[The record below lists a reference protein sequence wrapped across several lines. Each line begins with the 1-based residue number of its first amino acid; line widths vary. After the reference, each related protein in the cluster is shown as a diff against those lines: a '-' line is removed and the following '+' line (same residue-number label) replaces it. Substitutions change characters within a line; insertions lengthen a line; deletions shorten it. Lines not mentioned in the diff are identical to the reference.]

1 MRLNYKNSSMNLGGN
16 TGKKNR
22 PMQGMILLL
31 FIKNVAAV
39 IDRHKKDIKGD
50 PSGKDI
56 FIKFI

>member
-1 MRLNYKNSSMNLGGN
+1 MNLGGN